1 MPDPLAAPA
10 ALNQVAARLSLRAP
24 QRAALV
30 RLAEIV
36 DQIELARDTD
46 LAAVAEIVH
55 AVAPSFEAFERDFPS
70 LCFALATGVGKTRLM
85 GAFITWLY
93 LTGRSRN
100 FFVLAPNTT
109 IYEKLIA
116 DFTPGTPK
124 YVFTGIAEF
133 AHEPPLIVT
142 GDNYANGAGLRR
154 SGSLFDADVIVN
166 IFNVDKIN
174 SDKGRI
180 RRLQEYLGTSYFEY
194 LSNLPDLVLL
204 MDEAHRYRAA
214 AGMNAI
220 AELKPILGLELT
232 ATPKTIGAK
241 PRAFCNVV
249 YKYGLAEAMADG
261 FVKQPA
267 VATRS
272 DFRPEDHNEDE
283 LERIK
288 LDDAVTHHDYV
299 AVELARY
306 ARVTGGRLVHPF
318 ILVVAANTSHASRLK
333 TYLESDAFQ
342 NGRFRGRVIEV
353 HSKTSGVESDEAA
366 AKLVHLE
373 HDAAVDIVIHV
384 NKLKEG
390 WDVTNLYTI
399 VPLRTSASDILTEQ
413 TLGRGLRLPFGKRT
427 DVAAIDRLTVIAHD
441 RFDAI
446 IQAARE
452 PGSIVMRAITIGEG
466 GEVPREQPMLVEAPS
481 VAEMQLTGQV
491 PKIAQGLVAPSPVL
505 VSESA
510 RAVARQALVLVR
522 ERAVRLS
529 STELA
534 SDPVQAALAAEL
546 ETQLAAAG
554 QDALFKVADA
564 PSAREIVTQTIETLI
579 GNTIEVPDI
588 SVTPIEEQTF
598 GFRDF
603 DLIGLETITLRPTGQ
618 DLLLHEFGTDARVQV
633 RRERKRSGEALLE
646 RYLVDELVEYDDV
659 DYEANVALLFKLAR
673 QVVARMQEYLG
684 AREVI
689 EHALIEH
696 APRLAAF
703 IHAQMLDQLWVAPTD
718 YEVRVSS
725 RLRLLEPL
733 TLTAVGSAR
742 SFKTPVTPKSE
753 TRRHVFAGFASCCSV
768 LQQFDSDDERE
779 LACLLERDPQ
789 VVRWLKPGPR
799 QLRIEYDAGRA
810 YEPDFVVETANAK
823 LLIEVKAHNEM
834 NDPIVLA
841 KASAAS
847 VWCGHATEHR
857 GAGKPWS
864 YLLVPENAITEN
876 ATLAGLAAQFTR

>member
-1 MPDPLAAPA
+1 M
-10 ALNQVAARLSLRAP
+10 
-24 QRAALV
+24 

-36 DQIELARDTD
+36 DQIELRRDAD
-46 LAAVAEIVH
+46 LAPVAEIVH
-55 AVAPSFEAFERDFPS
+55 ALAPSFEAFERDFPS

-85 GAFITWLY
+85 GAFIAWLR

-116 DFTPGTPK
+116 DFTPGTSK
-124 YVFTGIAEF
+124 YVFKGIPEF

-180 RRLQEYLGTSYFEY
+180 RRLQEYLGTSYFDY
-194 LSNLPDLVLL
+194 LSDLPDLVLL

-232 ATPKTIGAK
+232 ATPKTVGAK
-241 PRAFCNVV
+241 PRAFRNVV
-249 YKYGLAEAMADG
+249 YEYGLAEALVDG

-272 DFRPEDHNEDE
+272 DFRPEDYSEDE

-306 ARVTGGRLVHPF
+306 ARETGERLVHPF
-318 ILVVAANTSHASRLK
+318 ILVVAADTGHASRLK
-333 TYLESDAFQ
+333 TYLESDTFQ
-342 NGRFRGRVIEV
+342 KGRFRDRVIEI
-353 HSKTSGVESDEAA
+353 HSKTSGIESDEAA
-366 AKLVHLE
+366 AKLVRLE

-413 TLGRGLRLPFGKRT
+413 TLGRGLRLPFGRRT
-427 DVAAIDRLTVIAHD
+427 DIAAIDRLTVIAHD

-452 PGSIVMRAITIGEG
+452 PGSIIIRAITIGED
-466 GEVPREQPMLVEAPS
+466 GEVPREQPMLVEVPS
-481 VAEMQLTGQV
+481 AVEVQLTGQV
-491 PKIAQGLVAPSPVL
+491 PIIAQGLVAPSSVL
-505 VSESA
+505 IPEPA
-510 RAVARQALVLVR
+510 RSVARQALMLVR
-522 ERAVRLS
+522 DRAVRLS
-529 STELA
+529 STELTSA
-534 SDPVQAALAAEL
+534 SVQAALAAEL
-546 ETQLAAAG
+546 EKQLAATGYNELFEAA
-554 QDALFKVADA
+554 DALSV
-564 PSAREIVTQTIETLI
+564 REIVAQTVETLV
-579 GNTIEVPDI
+579 GGTIEVPDI
-588 SVTPIEEQTF
+588 SVTPIEEQNF

-603 DLIGLETITLRPTGQ
+603 DLTGLETITLRPTGQ
-618 DLLLHEFGTDARVQV
+618 DLLLHEFGSDARVQV
-633 RRERKRSGEALLE
+633 HRERKRGGEVVLE
-646 RYLVDELVEYDDV
+646 RYLIDELVEYDDV
-659 DYEANVALLFKLAR
+659 DYEENAALLYKLAS
-673 QVVARMQEYLG
+673 QVVARLRDYLG
-684 AREVI
+684 EREAV
-689 EHALIEH
+689 EDALVEH
-696 APRLAAF
+696 APRLAEF
-703 IHAQMLDQLWVAPTD
+703 IHTQMLDQLWITSTD
-718 YEVRVSS
+718 YEVRVSD
-725 RLRLLEPL
+725 RLQLLAPQ

-742 SFKTPVTPKSE
+742 SFKMPITPKSE
-753 TRRHVFAGFASCCSV
+753 TRRHVFAGFARCCSV

-789 VVRWLKPGPR
+789 VVSWLKPGPR
-799 QLRIEYDAGRA
+799 QLRIKYDAGRS

-823 LLIEVKAHNEM
+823 FLIEVKARNEM

-841 KASAAS
+841 KSRAAK
-847 VWCGHATEHR
+847 VWCGHANEHR
-857 GAGKPWS
+857 GVGKSWS
-864 YLLVPENAITEN
+864 YLLVPDNAITEN
-876 ATLAGLAAQFTR
+876 ATLSGLVAQFTY